1 MVINQWTMSLMTLSL
16 IWRNKMIITKN
27 QREIEIMREAGRI
40 VALVHQKM
48 AEVIQPGITTLELDH
63 IAEKIIIENGAKPS
77 FKNYNGFPASICTSI
92 NEEIVHGIPGQR
104 VLKDGDIISIDV
116 GAQYMGYHG
125 DSAWTYAVGKI
136 SDEAKRVM
144 DATRGSL
151 FAGLEKAR
159 PGNRLSDI
167 SHAVEMYLN
176 EHGCTT
182 PLEYTGH
189 GVGSALHEDPAV
201 PNYGVPGRGP
211 RLVAGMTL
219 AVEPMGHG
227 GKADIR
233 ILEDHWTAVTKDHS
247 LAAHYEHTIVITKD
261 GYEILT
267 KL

>member
-1 MVINQWTMSLMTLSL
+1 
-16 IWRNKMIITKN
+16 MIITKN
-27 QREIEIMREAGRI
+27 QREIDLMREAGRI

-48 AEVIQPGITTLELDH
+48 AEVIRPGITTLELNA
-63 IAEKIIIENGAKPS
+63 IAEKIILDHGAKPS

-92 NEEIVHGIPGQR
+92 NEQIVHGIPSKYA
-104 VLKDGDIISIDV
+104 LKEGDIISIDV
-116 GAQYMGYHG
+116 GACYKGYHG
-125 DSAWTYAVGKI
+125 DSAWTYAVGNI

-144 DATRGSL
+144 EATKGSL
-151 FAGLEKAR
+151 FAGLAMAK

-167 SHAVEMYLN
+167 SHAVEVYLK

-201 PNYGVPGRGP
+201 PNYGAPGRGP
-211 RLVAGMTL
+211 RLVEGMTL
-219 AVEPMGHG
+219 AIEPMGHG
-227 GKADIR
+227 GKADIH
-233 ILEDHWTAVTKDHS
+233 ILEDHWTAITEDGS
-247 LAAHYEHTIVITKD
+247 LAAHYEHSIVITKD